1 MEDMYILVSLTNFTS
16 YVKFYLIEG
25 QKVEEYQVKLS
36 ELTQQLRS
44 ICDDLNI
51 SNVVF
56 RGQKEYAQKYVQDL
70 KSVMKY
76 NKMNIT
82 IREEKK

>member
-1 MEDMYILVSLTNFTS
+1 MKDMYILVNLTRFTS

-25 QKVEEYQVKLS
+25 QKVEEYQVRLS

-51 SNVVF
+51 SDVVF